1 MKLRPEAIA
10 ILRVFLDRGCKTND
24 VIHFTDF
31 GDAIVW
37 EAGFIKSEGTR
48 LGLQE
53 LVEGQYLVEY
63 NAGLGITATGF
74 EVATSLRG
82 S

>member
-1 MKLRPEAIA
+1 MELRPEAIA
-10 ILRVFLDRGCKTND
+10 ILRVFLDRGCKTGD

-37 EAGFIKSEGTR
+37 EVGYIKSEDTR

-63 NAGLGITATGF
+63 NAGLGITAEGF
-74 EVATSLRG
+74 EVINSL
-82 S
+82 